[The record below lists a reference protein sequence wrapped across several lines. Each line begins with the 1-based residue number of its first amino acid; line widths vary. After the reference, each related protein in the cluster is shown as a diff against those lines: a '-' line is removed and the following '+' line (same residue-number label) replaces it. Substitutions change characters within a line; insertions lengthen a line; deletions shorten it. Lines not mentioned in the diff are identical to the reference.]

1 MAQVVSELQAK
12 GAKNVVASL
21 QAGTV
26 SFVAPGALA
35 EETIRPYLIRLGRNA
50 SEVTMQVALV
60 SVVMNENT
68 SRGLAWSQFNFSFGA
83 EHDTGTVKTTGTGI
97 PGKGAPGSGIGTR
110 SNTQKGSIFSLGND
124 GLPTLYPADDNLG

>member
-1 MAQVVSELQAK
+1 MLPQNKDLMAQVVSELQAK

-68 SRGLAWSQFNFSFGA
+68 SRGFDWSQFNFSLGA
-83 EHDTGTVKTTGTGI
+83 EPDTGTDRKSVCEGNNVSVSVHLG
-97 PGKGAPGSGIGTR
+97 GR
-110 SNTQKGSIFSLGND
+110 TQQYK
-124 GLPTLYPADDNLG
+124 